1 MPRARNQTLKKT
13 LSKDRQLAGIKAPA
27 RGRAEYRIT
36 KVPGLVLRVTPAG
49 KKSWALWLRDDER
62 GQYRLK
68 TLGSYPALSL
78 KEACAKAQRFKSDA
92 RDGAQMFGS
101 PPRLLTFAE
110 LADEYMKRH
119 ARPNKRSA
127 NEDDRKL
134 RRDLVPGFG
143 RKAADEVMKTDIVRM
158 VNSIADR
165 NAGVAANR
173 TLALLRKIYNWGL
186 AEGLVA
192 TNPVAGVPMRVK
204 EEPRERVLTDGEI
217 GDLWLA
223 LDGKGFDQTTADVL
237 RFQLLIGARVREVTS
252 MRVSEL
258 VLTGPQPTWRLP
270 KDRAKSNR
278 DIVRPLSPH
287 ARDLVLRRIEGRTP
301 EAFVFASPQDPSMPI
316 APRSPAQAVSRA
328 AEQGFVTS
336 GWTPH
341 DLRRT
346 VATKLAALGVAETVT
361 KRILGHAPPK
371 KDVLA
376 SVYDRHSYLP
386 EMRSA
391 LERWEVHL
399 FDLIEARAVDEAQM
413 KSRAA

>member
-1 MPRARNQTLKKT
+1 V
-13 LSKDRQLAGIKAPA
+13 PA
-27 RGRAEYRIT
+27 RGRAEYRIA

-49 KKSWALWLRDDER
+49 KKSWALWLKDNER
-62 GQYRLK
+62 GDYRLK
-68 TLGSYPALSL
+68 TLGDYPSLSL
-78 KEACAKAQRFKSDA
+78 AAACAKAQRLKSDA

-101 PPRLLTFAE
+101 SPRLLTFAE

-127 NEDDRKL
+127 DEDDRKI
-134 RRDLVPGFG
+134 RRDLLPEFG
-143 RKAADEVMKTDIVRM
+143 SKAADEVTKADIVRT
-158 VNSIADR
+158 VNSITDR

-173 TLALLRKIYNWGL
+173 TLALLRKVYNWGL

-192 TNPVAGVPMRVK
+192 SNPVAGVPMRVK
-204 EEPRERVLTDGEI
+204 EEPRDRVLTDGEI
-217 GDLWLA
+217 VDLWFA

-237 RFQLLIGARVREVTS
+237 RFQLLIGARIREITS

-258 VLTGPQPTWRLP
+258 VLNGPQMVWSLP
-270 KDRAKSNR
+270 KVRSKSKR
-278 DIVRPLSPH
+278 EIVRPLSKR
-287 ARDLVLRRIEGRTP
+287 ARDLVLRRIAGQKP
-301 EAFVFASPQDPSMPI
+301 EAFVFASPQDASMPI
-316 APRSPAQAVSRA
+316 APRSPAQAVGRA
-328 AEQGFVTS
+328 AEQGLVTS

-346 VATKLAALGVAETVT
+346 VATKLAALGVAEAVT
-361 KRILGHAPPK
+361 KRILGHAPPS

-391 LERWEVHL
+391 LELWEAHL
-399 FDLIEARAVDEAQM
+399 FDLIEDRANTACM
-413 KSRAA
+413 KSQAA